1 MVRAAATAAS
11 RRRPGRRR
19 PGRPRAVPGRDVR
32 RDLLAAARTLFLRF
46 GYRAVSARQVAAEAG
61 THPAMVQ
68 YYFGSKQGLYAAM
81 LQEAIAPL
89 RARVET
95 MLRAPDAETPD
106 LPALLEA
113 YMRTVAA
120 HPWVPGLLVRDVLAP
135 GGEFRERFIRDF
147 AGRVAP
153 LVATLAGR
161 AARHG
166 RLRADL
172 DPTLTVVS
180 LLSLGLWPFLAMP
193 VLSGALGLT
202 ADTAFVEKL
211 IRHTVRLFAAG
222 TAAGDPT

>member
-1 MVRAAATAAS
+1 MPRAATATG
-11 RRRPGRRR
+11 PRRR
-19 PGRPRAVPGRDVR
+19 PGRPRAAPGRDVR
-32 RDLLAAARTLFLRF
+32 GDLLAAARRLFLRY
-46 GYRAVSARQVAAEAG
+46 GYRAVSARQVALAAG
-61 THPAMVQ
+61 TNPAMVQ

-81 LQEAIAPL
+81 LQDAVAPL
-89 RARVET
+89 LQRVEA
-95 MLRAPDAETPD
+95 MLMAPSAEVPD

-120 HPWVPGLLVRDVLAP
+120 HPWVPGLLLRDVLAP

-147 AGRVAP
+147 AGRVGP
-153 LVATLAGR
+153 RVATLAGR
-161 AARHG
+161 AVQGG

-193 VLSGALGLT
+193 VLSGALGFEAHERGL
-202 ADTAFVEKL
+202 EKL

-222 TAAGDPT
+222 TAAGDLT

>member
-1 MVRAAATAAS
+1 MARAAARAAS
-11 RRRPGRRR
+11 HRRPARRR

-32 RDLLAAARTLFLRF
+32 RDLLAAARTMFLRY

-95 MLRAPDAETPD
+95 MLMAPDAEAPD

-153 LVATLAGR
+153 RVATLAGR
-161 AARHG
+161 ATRRG

-193 VLSGALGLT
+193 VLSGALGLK
-202 ADTAFVEKL
+202 ADAAFVEKL

-222 TAAGDPT
+222 TAAGEPT